1 MTQHTC
7 IHKNAS
13 PQLATNDLKYASM
26 NIETAWLSSE
36 QGGILR
42 YSRRGSGHCWTIGHA
57 LLPSWEEATAKRL
70 ARRNYIG
77 KYNKP

>member
-1 MTQHTC
+1 MTQYTC

-36 QGGILR
+36 QGGNL
-42 YSRRGSGHCWTIGHA
+42 A
-57 LLPSWEEATAKRL
+57 LQPAGIRPLLDDGARAFAVVGGGDGKTARSAKLHR
-70 ARRNYIG
+70 
-77 KYNKP
+77 